1 MSSIIKINNETF
13 LYLMDFL
20 LILYEIKG
28 IVGSDHSKDD
38 GEVEAE
44 VLGVRVKVHNHSFP
58 GYVF

>member
-1 MSSIIKINNETF
+1 
-13 LYLMDFL
+13 MDFL

-38 GEVEAE
+38 WEVEAE